1 MQTDLIGQGLELMLY
16 GMGTVVVFLTLLVFT
31 TSGMSLLVRRF
42 IPAHPAESEGKP
54 LAVWRPHAAGGH
66 HRRHQKTPNEEPPM
80 SNEPET
86 IDPGSRR

>member
-54 LAVWRPHAAGGH
+54 PAASDPTLLAVITAAIRK
-66 HRRHQKTPNEEPPM
+66 HRTRNHP
-80 SNEPET
+80 
-86 IDPGSRR
+86 